1 MELDLSPC
9 PEIAWLFR
17 LQSYNHGSS
26 TAFDSLDTNMPDAAV
41 RGDCLWEGNRGM
53 LAVFDSFL

>member
-9 PEIAWLFR
+9 PAIAWLFR

-26 TAFDSLDTNMPDAAV
+26 TAFDGLDKYMPDAAV
-41 RGDCLWEGNRGM
+41 CGDCLLEGNRGM
-53 LAVFDSFL
+53 LAVFDSFF